1 MVSRDSNLYPP
12 FTPTVHEQVEYE
24 KTAQRLLDSTVQHY
38 QLFNFHYH
46 REMNRKRWKPVKSRE
61 YMTVY
66 KERNPLP
73 MEQCDVGSDWK
84 DPKLLVAT
92 GTIVGQLDEVMYG
105 VVTPDA
111 ESMLLKASITKN
123 RLVGGAVLTQIHGPT
138 IREPFRFLGVKWF
151 VMAPPTTLN
160 GMIWARDAVFIES
173 TGITTLPNGDR
184 IGYQLMQSVDIPG
197 YGELD
202 PQHSIVRG
210 RISSCSIF
218 KQLGNGTVDVYVR
231 GYVEAFG
238 KVMDTVA
245 LKTVASGFLSSW
257 NSVGCAQYKKLMW
270 CIQHPLCRRSSSE
283 YDDGPDYTASINGAG
298 LTHNHRC
305 CASCNKRFG
314 TFSSAEMC
322 ILCKQWMCSKCRVV
336 SKVRRVDNELRL
348 DATDAT
354 ICKACVEH
362 VDELDTF
369 KIATQEIRSGRFAPK
384 RSPPMIKLWSFRGRR
399 NSGDGRRDSS
409 ILLQADRNAGFSV
422 DRSAATSSSEGVQ
435 LFDPTQLYNSS
446 KSHDH
451 SSDAEEHDD
460 AAAIAAV
467 ASTTAAA
474 HGSDY
479 YFDHY
484 PRRSRSPDLT
494 PSEYEDEADDEYEHF
509 AGKLNYVPRHF
520 QTFGASTI
528 DNDDVYSDDQITDLE
543 PCVASPVPSPPSR
556 NPPNVAEDFLKQLQT
571 LRAATEQTYQMT
583 LQTTSTHIQRQ
594 TSRKTVLYP

>member
-1 MVSRDSNLYPP
+1 
-12 FTPTVHEQVEYE
+12 
-24 KTAQRLLDSTVQHY
+24 
-38 QLFNFHYH
+38 
-46 REMNRKRWKPVKSRE
+46 
-61 YMTVY
+61 
-66 KERNPLP
+66 
-73 MEQCDVGSDWK
+73 
-84 DPKLLVAT
+84 
-92 GTIVGQLDEVMYG
+92 
-105 VVTPDA
+105 
-111 ESMLLKASITKN
+111 
-123 RLVGGAVLTQIHGPT
+123 
-138 IREPFRFLGVKWF
+138 
-151 VMAPPTTLN
+151 
-160 GMIWARDAVFIES
+160 
-173 TGITTLPNGDR
+173 
-184 IGYQLMQSVDIPG
+184 
-197 YGELD
+197 
-202 PQHSIVRG
+202 
-210 RISSCSIF
+210 
-218 KQLGNGTVDVYVR
+218 
-231 GYVEAFG
+231 
-238 KVMDTVA
+238 MDTVA